1 MRRAGDAKSAPD
13 DAQVWVWGLCERVQ
27 ICYRC
32 HKPNHRQANK
42 TKGEQMRIW
51 AMMAFVA
58 VAGCVAPSPY
68 SPQPYDPV
76 PASEPVGYSG
86 NAPLPPEQAARNFL
100 TVVGRVEPVA
110 EAYCRQMGRAQN
122 CDFRIVIDDRPGQPA
137 NAFQTLD
144 KQGRPIL
151 AFTLAL
157 IADARNADEVA
168 FVVGHEAAHHIS
180 GHIPKAQQSAVTG
193 AIVAGVIAAA
203 SGMGDAGIEQAQQI
217 GAGVGARGYSKEFEL
232 QADAMGTEIAFH
244 AGYDPLRG
252 SAFFDRLPDP
262 GDAFLGTHPANAQR
276 KAVVARVMAE
286 LR

>member
-1 MRRAGDAKSAPD
+1 MLNDAH
-13 DAQVWVWGLCERVQ
+13 VLVRGLCDQVR
-27 ICYRC
+27 ICYRLI
-32 HKPNHRQANK
+32 KPNRRQANK
-42 TKGEQMRIW
+42 TKDEQMRMW

-58 VAGCVAPSPY
+58 LAGCVAPSPY
-68 SPQPYDPV
+68 PPQPYDTDPAAAPGPV
-76 PASEPVGYSG
+76 SYDSTG
-86 NAPLPPEQAARNFL
+86 PLPPAQAARNFL
-100 TVVGRVEPVA
+100 TVVSRVEPVA
-110 EAYCRQMGRAQN
+110 EAYCREIGRASN

-193 AIVAGVIAAA
+193 AILAGVIAAA

-217 GAGVGARGYSKEFEL
+217 GAGVGARSYSKDFEL
-232 QADAMGTEIAFH
+232 EADAMGTEIAFH

-252 SAFFDRLPDP
+252 AAFFDRLPDP
-262 GDAFLGTHPANAQR
+262 GDEFLGSHPANAQR
-276 KAVVARVMAE
+276 KAVVVRVMAE